1 MEFSRR
7 EYWSE
12 FSFSSPGDL
21 SHRGIEPGSPALQA
35 NSLLSES
42 LGKPYTYTY
51 KISINHHLG
60 ELILTNILQRLRAVL
75 YLFASWKCS
84 MLGGYLATQNKYYI
98 SQHPLQVGMATWT
111 GSSQSGVGCSVLPAP
126 SSSLKKKASS
136 LVPISSTLL
145 IGIWSYLVSHPE
157 SHCPHSLLHL
167 PFRTHSMVSGKKSK
181 V

>member
-7 EYWSE
+7 EYWSGLP
-12 FSFSSPGDL
+12 FSSPGDL
-21 SHRGIEPGSPALQA
+21 SHQVIEPGSPALQA
-35 NSLLSES
+35 NT
-42 LGKPYTYTY
+42 YTYTY

-60 ELILTNILQRLRAVL
+60 ELILTNILQTMRAVL

-84 MLGGYLATQNKYYI
+84 ILGGYLATQNKYYI

-157 SHCPHSLLHL
+157 SHCPHSLHL

>member
-7 EYWSE
+7 EYWSGLP
-12 FSFSSPGDL
+12 FSSPGDL

-35 NSLLSES
+35 N
-42 LGKPYTYTY
+42 TYTY

-60 ELILTNILQRLRAVL
+60 ELILSNILQTMRAVL

-84 MLGGYLATQNKYYI
+84 ILGGYLATQNKYYI